1 MLGPA
6 RALTSIWRR
15 STIIFLAY
23 GNPLQGIMAD
33 FEVELPK
40 CYLDAPSLAPH
51 KRVMCHE

>member
-6 RALTSIWRR
+6 RAPTSTQRR